1 MLDEMSHKIIGQNAL
16 LPPPRDLSCGARPN
30 PYGMIFGA
38 RPGQTTDDQDDVLEF
53 VVRPSEPV
61 TEKPPLYK
69 VVILNDDYT
78 PMGFVIHVLQR
89 FFGMEEQKATQIML
103 AIHTSGSAVCGI
115 YTKDV
120 AETKVHDVNQYSQEN
135 DHPLLS
141 QIEAT
146 D

>member
-89 FFGMEEQKATQIML
+89 FFWHGR
-103 AIHTSGSAVCGI
+103 
-115 YTKDV
+115 TKGDADYV
-120 AETKVHDVNQYSQEN
+120 GHSYFRQRSLWYLYKGRC
-135 DHPLLS
+135 
-141 QIEAT
+141 
-146 D
+146 

>member
-1 MLDEMSHKIIGQNAL
+1 
-16 LPPPRDLSCGARPN
+16 
-30 PYGMIFGA
+30 
-38 RPGQTTDDQDDVLEF
+38 
-53 VVRPSEPV
+53 
-61 TEKPPLYK
+61 
-69 VVILNDDYT
+69 
-78 PMGFVIHVLQR
+78 
-89 FFGMEEQKATQIML
+89 ML